1 MKIRRSHIHVL
12 TFITVSILLGS
23 KSDLKAQG
31 YYFYNNGYYEPS
43 WVLDASLN
51 IGGMNAVT
59 DIGGSKSSKDGLSAV
74 TLRNTHLTGG
84 VSVTATHKDWFAL
97 RLDFNVGRIEGH
109 DSLLKGATEF
119 SAKGRFERNLNF
131 RSPITEAFVGVELHP
146 LFLKDYQIN
155 DRYMPRLSPYLTIG
169 IGVMGYRPQ
178 AYVDDRWVELRPLR
192 LEGQGFDEYPDR
204 APYSTTALIIPY
216 GVGLRYELS
225 QAFFIR
231 GEIIRRTTT
240 SDYLDDVS
248 QGDWVDPSLF
258 YKYLPVG
265 QANLAS
271 RLYNRSSSIN
281 PPRNTRPRG
290 DTRNNDA
297 YFSFQLRVG
306 LVLNRERR

>member
-1 MKIRRSHIHVL
+1 MKIRRLYIPGL
-12 TFITVSILLGS
+12 TILTACFLFLNFSG
-23 KSDLKAQG
+23 LKAQG
-31 YYFYNNGYYEPS
+31 FYFYNNGYYEPS

-51 IGGMNAVT
+51 IGGMNAIT
-59 DIGGSKSSKDGLSAV
+59 DIGGSKTSQKGLSAV
-74 TLRNTHLTGG
+74 TLKNTHLAGG
-84 VSVTATHKDWFAL
+84 ISLTATHKDWLAL

-109 DSLLKGATEF
+109 DSLLKDATQF

-131 RSPITEAFVGVELHP
+131 RSPITEAFFGVELHP
-146 LFLKDYQIN
+146 LFLRDYQIY
-155 DRYMPRLSPYLTIG
+155 DRYMPRLSPYFTIG

-178 AYVDDRWVELRPLR
+178 AYIDDRWVELRPLR

-204 APYSTTALIIPY
+204 QPYSTTALIIPF

-231 GEIIRRTTT
+231 GEIIRRTTST
-240 SDYLDDVS
+240 DYLDDVS

-271 RLYNRSSSIN
+271 RLYNRSTLIN

-290 DTRNNDA
+290 DTRSNDT